1 MSSSK
6 GVLFLRNVNGEP
18 KWFEDDDED
27 NDGKYFGEIENGVPD
42 GQGTFSWSNG
52 DKYVGEWK
60 DGKPWDGP
68 VYDKNGKIIFK
79 YVNGVLQK

>member
-1 MSSSK
+1 MPKKTKRKMSEISRSQ

-60 DGKPWDGP
+60 NGKP
-68 VYDKNGKIIFK
+68 NGQGT
-79 YVNGVLQK
+79 YTWSD